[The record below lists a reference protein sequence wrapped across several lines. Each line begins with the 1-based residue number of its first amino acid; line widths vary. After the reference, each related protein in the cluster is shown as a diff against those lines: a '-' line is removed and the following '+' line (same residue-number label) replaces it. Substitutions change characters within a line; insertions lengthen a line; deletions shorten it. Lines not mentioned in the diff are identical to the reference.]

1 MVRPPVGVS
10 LPSCS
15 FFFDGLLEGLEVVPL
30 VEVVLEEVPLE
41 VAIGSSDRRREVHV
55 VSGFCLALPC
65 SG

>member
-41 VAIGSSDRRREVHV
+41 VAMGSSDRHREVHV

-65 SG
+65 FG

>member
-30 VEVVLEEVPLE
+30 VEVVLVEVPSV
-41 VAIGSSDRRREVHV
+41 VAMGRNDRHRV
-55 VSGFCLALPC
+55 VPFVAGFCLVLPC
-65 SG
+65 FG